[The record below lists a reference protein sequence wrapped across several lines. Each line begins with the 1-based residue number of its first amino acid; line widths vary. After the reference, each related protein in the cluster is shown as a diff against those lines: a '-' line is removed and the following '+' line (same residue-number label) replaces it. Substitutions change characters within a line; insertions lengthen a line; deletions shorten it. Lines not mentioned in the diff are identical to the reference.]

1 MEIDPHI
8 FRVLGLFL
16 AILSPRKPPK
26 LNIHFGYLPPTATLL
41 GNVKLSIFYHFS
53 LFGLVAQGGGTVS
66 QIRGSGLTNKDEILM
81 MMGILMLMLMLK
93 VMRG

>member
-1 MEIDPHI
+1 LEIDPHI

-53 LFGLVAQGGGTVS
+53 LFGLVAQGAPPPYPQNVDKK
-66 QIRGSGLTNKDEILM
+66 RVFFLTLP
-81 MMGILMLMLMLK
+81 LL
-93 VMRG
+93 